1 MRDDD
6 LGRWLKTVQA
16 GKPAC
21 VFADDVADA
30 RNAFEQLLTSELE
43 PARPGRHDVERSTDA
58 IVVEQYVEGQ
68 A

>member
-30 RNAFEQLLTSELE
+30 RNALEQLLTSELE
-43 PARPGRHDVERSTDA
+43 PAR
-58 IVVEQYVEGQ
+58 VVALTRNEVPTL
-68 A
+68 